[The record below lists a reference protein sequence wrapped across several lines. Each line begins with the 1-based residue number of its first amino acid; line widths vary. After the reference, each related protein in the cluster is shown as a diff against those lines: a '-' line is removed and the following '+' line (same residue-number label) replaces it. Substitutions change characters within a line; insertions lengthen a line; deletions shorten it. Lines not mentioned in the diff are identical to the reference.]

1 MGLAAGLRAAQAIL
15 TLSCAEVTPRD
26 APMPPTISAAT
37 KIPSFVLSITSQSLA
52 SSLAT
57 LQTEL
62 FLSNFSCPRKSI
74 VLNFRKMVPKKV
86 FFTKGVGVHKEKL
99 ASFEMALRV
108 AGLAHCN
115 LVLVSS
121 IYPPGCKI
129 IPKDEG
135 LKLLRPGEI
144 VFAVYDRES
153 NNEPNRL
160 SAASVGL
167 AIPADPSMHG
177 YLSEHHSFGET
188 DEKAGDY
195 AEDLAASM
203 LATTLGIEFNPE
215 LDWDERE
222 QIFKMSGKIVRTT
235 NITQSAVGN
244 KDGLWTTVFAAAVF
258 INDDNPPVETAKA
271 VALSN
276 KESLQEEVLR
286 QTVDGQLKNTE
297 SSERF
302 VLRNK
307 DAAKSN
313 IEQSRVV
320 PPPRKNF
327 S

>member
-1 MGLAAGLRAAQAIL
+1 
-15 TLSCAEVTPRD
+15 
-26 APMPPTISAAT
+26 
-37 KIPSFVLSITSQSLA
+37 
-52 SSLAT
+52 
-57 LQTEL
+57 
-62 FLSNFSCPRKSI
+62 
-74 VLNFRKMVPKKV
+74 MVPKKV

-121 IYPPGCKI
+121 IYPPGCKT
-129 IPKDEG
+129 IPKEEG

-160 SAASVGL
+160 VAASVGL
-167 AIPADPSMHG
+167 AVPADSSMHG

-188 DEKAGDY
+188 DEKAGEY

-215 LDWDERE
+215 MDWDERE

-258 INDDNPPVETAKA
+258 INDDSQPTETAKPLT
-271 VALSN
+271 VSN
-276 KESLQEEVLR
+276 KGSVQEAILR
-286 QTVDGQLKNTE
+286 QTLDGPTKNTE
-297 SSERF
+297 THQPLELSTRES
-302 VLRNK
+302 
-307 DAAKSN
+307 AKTV
-313 IEQSRVV
+313 IEPARPV
-320 PPPRKNF
+320 PSTRK
-327 S
+327 SAS

>member
-1 MGLAAGLRAAQAIL
+1 
-15 TLSCAEVTPRD
+15 
-26 APMPPTISAAT
+26 
-37 KIPSFVLSITSQSLA
+37 
-52 SSLAT
+52 
-57 LQTEL
+57 
-62 FLSNFSCPRKSI
+62 
-74 VLNFRKMVPKKV
+74 MVPKKV

-129 IPKDEG
+129 ISKDEG

-153 NNEPNRL
+153 YNEPNRL
-160 SAASVGL
+160 IAASVGL
-167 AIPADPSMHG
+167 AIPADSSMHG

-188 DEKAGDY
+188 DEKAGEY

-215 LDWDERE
+215 SDWDEKE

-258 INDDNPPVETAKA
+258 INDDSMPPEEKA
-271 VALSN
+271 VTVNTQS
-276 KESLQEEVLR
+276 SLQEEVLK
-286 QTVDGQLKNTE
+286 QSLAGQLKNAEGHEKLAQRQREPARTGVE
-297 SSERF
+297 QARFLPSS
-302 VLRNK
+302 
-307 DAAKSN
+307 
-313 IEQSRVV
+313 
-320 PPPRKNF
+320 RKNF

>member
-1 MGLAAGLRAAQAIL
+1 
-15 TLSCAEVTPRD
+15 
-26 APMPPTISAAT
+26 
-37 KIPSFVLSITSQSLA
+37 
-52 SSLAT
+52 
-57 LQTEL
+57 
-62 FLSNFSCPRKSI
+62 
-74 VLNFRKMVPKKV
+74 MVPKKV

-121 IYPPGCKI
+121 IYPPECKT

-160 SAASVGL
+160 VAASIGL
-167 AIPADPSMHG
+167 AVPADSSMHG

-188 DEKAGDY
+188 DERAGEY

-203 LATTLGIEFNPE
+203 LATTLGIEFDPE

-258 INDDNPPVETAKA
+258 INDDNVAVETGKSAPANQKGSPQA
-271 VALSN
+271 EILSQT
-276 KESLQEEVLR
+276 LQ
-286 QTVDGQLKNTE
+286 GQLNAEGQGRLARSYKE
-297 SSERF
+297 
-302 VLRNK
+302 
-307 DAAKSN
+307 AGKSPA
-313 IEQSRVV
+313 EQ
-320 PPPRKNF
+320 PRDLQPTIRKI

>member
-1 MGLAAGLRAAQAIL
+1 
-15 TLSCAEVTPRD
+15 
-26 APMPPTISAAT
+26 
-37 KIPSFVLSITSQSLA
+37 
-52 SSLAT
+52 
-57 LQTEL
+57 
-62 FLSNFSCPRKSI
+62 
-74 VLNFRKMVPKKV
+74 MVPKKI
-86 FFTKGVGVHKEKL
+86 FYTKGVGVHKEKL

-129 IPKDEG
+129 ISKEEG

-160 SAASVGL
+160 IAASIGL
-167 AIPADPSMHG
+167 AIPADSSMHG

-188 DEKAGDY
+188 DEKAGEY

-244 KDGLWTTVFAAAVF
+244 KDGLWTTVFAAAAF
-258 INDDNPPVETAKA
+258 INDDNPSVDAGKSGILDDKA
-271 VALSN
+271 P
-276 KESLQEEVLR
+276 LQEEILR
-286 QTVDGQLKNTE
+286 QTLQGQSQNAEADAKLAHRNRDLAKSAIE
-297 SSERF
+297 PARF
-302 VLRNK
+302 VPS
-307 DAAKSN
+307 AKKSL
-313 IEQSRVV
+313 S
-320 PPPRKNF
+320 
-327 S
+327 

>member
-1 MGLAAGLRAAQAIL
+1 
-15 TLSCAEVTPRD
+15 
-26 APMPPTISAAT
+26 
-37 KIPSFVLSITSQSLA
+37 
-52 SSLAT
+52 
-57 LQTEL
+57 
-62 FLSNFSCPRKSI
+62 
-74 VLNFRKMVPKKV
+74 MVPKRV

-129 IPKDEG
+129 IPKEEG
-135 LKLLRPGEI
+135 LKFLRPGEI

-160 SAASVGL
+160 IAASVGL
-167 AIPADPSMHG
+167 AIPSDSSMHG

-188 DEKAGDY
+188 DEKAGEY

-258 INDDNPPVETAKA
+258 INEDAPVDNAKLA
-271 VALSN
+271 AGNN
-276 KESLQEEVLR
+276 KGTLQEEVLR
-286 QTVDGQLKNTE
+286 QTLETQPKLSEAQE
-297 SSERF
+297 SLPPVQKELS
-302 VLRNK
+302 RNAPENAR
-307 DAAKSN
+307 AASTKKP
-313 IEQSRVV
+313 IA
-320 PPPRKNF
+320 
-327 S
+327 

>member
-1 MGLAAGLRAAQAIL
+1 
-15 TLSCAEVTPRD
+15 
-26 APMPPTISAAT
+26 
-37 KIPSFVLSITSQSLA
+37 
-52 SSLAT
+52 
-57 LQTEL
+57 
-62 FLSNFSCPRKSI
+62 
-74 VLNFRKMVPKKV
+74 MVPKKV

-121 IYPPGCKI
+121 IYPPECKTI
-129 IPKDEG
+129 SRDEG

-160 SAASVGL
+160 IAASIGL
-167 AIPADPSMHG
+167 AVPADSSMHG

-188 DEKAGDY
+188 DERAGDY

-203 LATTLGIEFNPE
+203 LATTLGIEFDSE

-258 INDDNPPVETAKA
+258 INDDNQPSENGKPAA
-271 VALSN
+271 GN
-276 KESLQEEVLR
+276 RGSLQEEVLR
-286 QTVDGQLKNTE
+286 QTLEGQAKNT
-297 SSERF
+297 
-302 VLRNK
+302 
-307 DAAKSN
+307 DAQHQLSFPQVAKPGE
-313 IEQSRVV
+313 IVRPAQ
-320 PPPRKNF
+320 PGKKPLA
-327 S
+327 